1 MDLILYRFTSDRDT
15 SLGLLFLEDAWEC
28 FTLEDEYRV
37 TKVAGKTRIPAG
49 RYRVD
54 LLREETPL
62 TLKYREKYPWFGFHL
77 ELKDVPEFDRVYI
90 HIGNWHTNTRA
101 CILVGSS
108 CDSKGAPDSVGNST
122 ATFKLLYMK
131 LKPRLEAGEEIWL
144 RIIDEPN
151 RSPEEWD
158 VA

>member
-1 MDLILYRFTSDRDT
+1 MELLLPRFTRDRDT
-15 SLGLLFLEDAWEC
+15 TLGLLFLDNVWEC

-49 RYRVD
+49 KYEVNFRLVV
-54 LLREETPL
+54 TPL
-62 TLKYREKYPWFGFHL
+62 TEKYRAKYSWFEWHL
-77 ELKDVPEFDRVYI
+77 ELQDVPGFKNVYI

-122 ATFKLLYMK
+122 ATYKLLY
-131 LKPRLEAGEEIWL
+131 LKVATALRTGERVFID
-144 RIIDEPN
+144 IKDEP
-151 RSPEEWD
+151 D
-158 VA
+158 LMAA